1 MDYQPAY
8 LIHFEWNNRH
18 YNEYHWGRLVTE
30 KRHCEILAAYRVQPT
45 SEFLG
50 IMTHT
55 EYVELT
61 QGKTQSILKTPA
73 TRNSKG

>member
-18 YNEYHWGRLVTE
+18 YNEYHWGR
-30 KRHCEILAAYRVQPT
+30 KARDNRYIEIFVSYDVKPT

-50 IMTHT
+50 VMTHA

-61 QGKTQSILKTPA
+61 QGKIQVIK
-73 TRNSKG
+73 KDCVK